1 MKATLRRYDALMTN
15 RSTRAMA
22 SLTVAVA
29 VIVGVGGCTGAEPG
43 PPPPPQLSEQ
53 EVDAA
58 YAEFL
63 DQSWQ
68 RVESA
73 FPDAERPDVDLV
85 RFIDQSEWAEV
96 IVACLVEQG
105 VDAKVSN
112 DGQGGYE
119 SQGVVGQELSM
130 AIAAYVCDAKYPVD
144 PSLTQP
150 LTDAEL
156 DYVYDY
162 FVNVL
167 NPCLERE
174 GIEVTEPPSRQAFKD
189 SLLTVDS
196 WTPYLAVLENPGQ
209 DEWTR
214 LNRVCPQAAPGL
226 RGS

>member
-1 MKATLRRYDALMTN
+1 MRRRRDVAAL
-15 RSTRAMA
+15 SAMI
-22 SLTVAVA
+22 AVA
-29 VIVGVGGCTGAEPG
+29 VMVAGCSGGGP

-58 YAEFL
+58 YADFL

-68 RVESA
+68 RVESQ
-73 FPDAERPDVDLV
+73 FPDAERPDVERV

-156 DYVYDY
+156 DYLYNY
-162 FVNVL
+162 FVDVL

-196 WTPYLAVLENPGQ
+196 WTPYLAVDIRGQ
-209 DEWTR
+209 EEWNR
-214 LNRVCPQAAPGL
+214 LNRACPQSPPGL

>member
-1 MKATLRRYDALMTN
+1 MTN

-119 SQGVVGQELSM
+119 RG
-130 AIAAYVCDAKYPVD
+130 
-144 PSLTQP
+144 
-150 LTDAEL
+150 
-156 DYVYDY
+156 
-162 FVNVL
+162 
-167 NPCLERE
+167 
-174 GIEVTEPPSRQAFKD
+174 
-189 SLLTVDS
+189 LLH
-196 WTPYLAVLENPGQ
+196 G
-209 DEWTR
+209 
-214 LNRVCPQAAPGL
+214 
-226 RGS
+226 